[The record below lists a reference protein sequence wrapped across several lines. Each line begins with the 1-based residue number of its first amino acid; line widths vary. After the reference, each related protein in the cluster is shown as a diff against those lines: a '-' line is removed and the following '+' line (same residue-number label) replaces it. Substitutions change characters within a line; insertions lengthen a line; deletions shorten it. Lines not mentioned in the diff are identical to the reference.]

1 MIKGVFII
9 NRKYIISTI
18 TLVVLICFT
27 MISFYLFSIGQI
39 SDIYSGE
46 TYETIYNLK
55 EDFLKD
61 TINNVILNIDLDRKA
76 KAEYMEKLV
85 SHITEIVEAQSTL
98 SDEAFNNFFVHFF
111 KDNSDYSS
119 WTVMLWD
126 KAEDKALY
134 DSQSRA
140 GDSWESTLARIKAE
154 SATYGMVYHGD
165 DIAVFGISKVN
176 VDEQVKG
183 ELANKIRNL
192 RFDDGSYVWINEIIH
207 YQGGKNYAIRRV
219 HPNLPETEGMY
230 LSTDMTD
237 EKGNFPYLTELE
249 GINKSGELFFTYY
262 FKELNSEQ
270 VSKKLTYAKLYK
282 DFNWV
287 IAMGVYMNDLQ
298 LYTEQSNQKSKA
310 LVSRLTWI
318 LVVLFVVMMLLSY
331 SIIMLMERVFQKRA
345 RKQLESEANQ
355 DLLTEADSRRKGVAE
370 LTRAFRAY
378 RKTGS
383 ELGIMM
389 LDVDFFKS
397 INDTWGHDVGD
408 QILVEIVKTIN
419 SVIRSSDR
427 IIRWG
432 GDEFIVIFY
441 GLQQKNALAFGEK
454 ILAITSS
461 IKLVVKEQEISPTL
475 SIGFSFF
482 KEGDSDYTEV
492 LKRADEALYQSKT
505 NGRNQVSIII

>member
-27 MISFYLFSIGQI
+27 MISFYLFSIRQI
-39 SDIYSGE
+39 SDIYNGE
-46 TYETIYNLK
+46 TYETIYKLK

-134 DSQSRA
+134 DSQSTA
-140 GDSWESTLARIKAE
+140 DDSWERTLARIKAE
-154 SATYGMVYHGD
+154 SATYRMVYHGD
-165 DIAVFGISKVN
+165 YIAVFGIRKGY
-176 VDEQVKG
+176 VDEQVKT

-192 RFDDGSYVWINEIIH
+192 RFDDGSYIWVNEIIN

-237 EKGNFPYLTELE
+237 EKGNHPYLAELE
-249 GINKSGELFFTYY
+249 GINKNGELFFTYY
-262 FKELNSEQ
+262 FKELNSERI
-270 VSKKLTYAKLYK
+270 SKKLTYAKLYK

-287 IAMGVYMNDLQ
+287 VAMGVYMSDLQ

-310 LVSRLTWI
+310 LVTRLTWI

-331 SIIMLMERVFQKRA
+331 SIIMLMERIFQKRA

-355 DLLTEADSRRKGVAE
+355 DLLTKADSRRKGVVE

-378 RKTGS
+378 RKTGL

-408 QILVEIVKTIN
+408 QILVEIVKVIN

-432 GDEFIVIFY
+432 GDEFIVVFY

-505 NGRNQVSIII
+505 NGRNQVSVLL